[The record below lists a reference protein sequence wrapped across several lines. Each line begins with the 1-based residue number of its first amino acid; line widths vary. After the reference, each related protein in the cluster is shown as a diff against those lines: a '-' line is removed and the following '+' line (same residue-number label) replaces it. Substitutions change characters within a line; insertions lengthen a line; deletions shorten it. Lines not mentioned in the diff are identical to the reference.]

1 MPQRNEHLELKSKPK
16 KKELFSPKIDIVFQ
30 ALFGEVGSERI
41 TKRFLECIL
50 EQKIDEIDLSKNPIL
65 RRQTPNSK
73 LGILDIIAKINCK
86 EYCNIEMQ
94 IVSQVAMIE
103 RMLYYWSRLYAKQL
117 KQSEDYQVLERT
129 IEILIADFELKE
141 LNGLGYHTK
150 WQIIEEN
157 HRKVILTDKFEFH
170 IIELPKIKEVNEE
183 NDLLDWLHFIN
194 NPQSERVIKKMEENE
209 ELKEA
214 GQKLEGLTEDEMLES
229 ILEAELR
236 NRRDKS
242 AIYAA
247 GVEDGIEKKQKEIIL
262 EMLKKDFAI
271 ETISEITKLS
281 LEEINKI
288 AELK

>member
-1 MPQRNEHLELKSKPK
+1 MPQRNKSLELNSKSK
-16 KKELFSPKIDIVFQ
+16 KKEPFSPKIDIVFQ

-41 TKRFLECIL
+41 TKSFLECIL
-50 EQKIDEIDLSKNPIL
+50 EEKIDEIDLSKNPIL

-73 LGILDIIAKINCK
+73 LGILDIIAKINGK

-94 IVSQVAMIE
+94 MVSQIAMIE
-103 RMLYYWSRLYAKQL
+103 RMLYYWSRLYSKQL

-141 LNGLGYHTK
+141 LKGLGYHTK

-170 IIELPKIKEVNEE
+170 IIELPKIKKVNEE
-183 NDLLDWLHFIN
+183 NELLDWLHFIN
-194 NPQSERVIKKMEENE
+194 NPQSERVIKKMEENK

-236 NRRDKS
+236 NRRDKK

-262 EMLKKDFAI
+262 EMLKKEFSI

-281 LEEINKI
+281 TEEIQKI
-288 AELK
+288 IQSD